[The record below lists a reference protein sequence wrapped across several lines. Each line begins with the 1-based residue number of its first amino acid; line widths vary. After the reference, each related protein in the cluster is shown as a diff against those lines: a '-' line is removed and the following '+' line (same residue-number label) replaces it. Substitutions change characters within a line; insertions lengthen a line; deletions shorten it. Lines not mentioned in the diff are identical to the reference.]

1 MKFLDVTL
9 SALLLLVASSSDAA
23 LLRGEG
29 ERMLVKPANT
39 GKPDNPGN
47 SNKPETTGKPDNPG
61 NSNKPDC
68 PGNSCGDKGEADDI
82 SDEDDAPWKQPDWE
96 SPCADAFSCRKNGN
110 GPDKFT
116 ICWTN
121 DEGKNKTSCL
131 PETNDIFNTTIT
143 TAYTCGACSDTEG
156 DYTGPPFKDPAYVP
170 PCGEKD
176 FCGSSNGNGPNTY
189 TLCKVDEEGNQQE
202 KCMPETSGQFNF
214 TEYPANKCGAC
225 TSVPIVTTA
234 PVTAAPA
241 ETIIIDGGDGG
252 TIEIGIDDGQVT
264 IPGGTIGPDDIV
276 VDIPDLPGF
285 CFSGSSTVEVKNKG
299 YVKMMDLSLGH
310 MVKVDEN
317 NKFEPIYSFGHKDHD
332 GSAKYL
338 QITTSQTK
346 KPLEISADH
355 MVTIEGGRYV
365 PASSIKVGDRLVT
378 ATDDQLASVTNI
390 KGVVRKGVFA
400 PFTQSGTIVV
410 NDVVASNYITF
421 QDSEYLKIGSV
432 QIPFTYHWLSHAF
445 NSIHRL
451 VVQMVGITQETYTEE
466 GISHWAGMPHKVF
479 SWLLHQNSFI
489 FGASVSLALPIITM
503 VWCFEWMLL
512 NPLMIVTV
520 AAGGMILLC
529 QNNAKATK
537 KFF

>member
-47 SNKPETTGKPDNPG
+47 SNKPETTGKPDNPGKSNKPDCPGNSCGDKGEADDKPETTGKPDNPG

-176 FCGSSNGNGPNTY
+176 FCGSSNGNGPNKY
-189 TLCKVDEEGNQQE
+189 TLCKVDDEGNQQE

-241 ETIIIDGGDGG
+241 ETIIIDGGGG
-252 TIEIGIDDGQVT
+252 ETIEIGIDDGQV
-264 IPGGTIGPDDIV
+264 
-276 VDIPDLPGF
+276 
-285 CFSGSSTVEVKNKG
+285 
-299 YVKMMDLSLGH
+299 
-310 MVKVDEN
+310 
-317 NKFEPIYSFGHKDHD
+317 
-332 GSAKYL
+332 
-338 QITTSQTK
+338 
-346 KPLEISADH
+346 
-355 MVTIEGGRYV
+355 
-365 PASSIKVGDRLVT
+365 
-378 ATDDQLASVTNI
+378 
-390 KGVVRKGVFA
+390 
-400 PFTQSGTIVV
+400 
-410 NDVVASNYITF
+410 
-421 QDSEYLKIGSV
+421 
-432 QIPFTYHWLSHAF
+432 
-445 NSIHRL
+445 
-451 VVQMVGITQETYTEE
+451 
-466 GISHWAGMPHKVF
+466 
-479 SWLLHQNSFI
+479 
-489 FGASVSLALPIITM
+489 
-503 VWCFEWMLL
+503 
-512 NPLMIVTV
+512 
-520 AAGGMILLC
+520 
-529 QNNAKATK
+529 
-537 KFF
+537 